1 MGNKSFFIF
10 ILSSF
15 NKVLYIGITGNL
27 GKRIWEHREAVVSG
41 FTKKYNVKILVY
53 SEEYDNPV
61 TAIKR
66 EGIILTDLKD
76 SGPMLKKDFLNTM
89 VLVKIIFIFISKKW
103 NLDTITEKKI
113 YTIY

>member
-1 MGNKSFFIF
+1 MGNKSFFIY

-27 GKRIWEHREAVVSG
+27 GKRIWEHREGVVSS

-53 SEEYDNPV
+53 YEEYDNPE

-66 EGIILTDLKD
+66 EKQ
-76 SGPMLKKDFLNTM
+76 LKK
-89 VLVKIIFIFISKKW
+89 W
-103 NLDTITEKKI
+103 RREKKI
-113 YTIY
+113 KLIESKNPDWKDLYEELF